1 MIMLLCLPIA
11 ACRRQWKWPAMW
23 QWLLRVIWVD
33 NLVQWILAST
43 RLQRVIWLRLRVIWP
58 ATVEWVPLVMPL
70 VAHQLAIQVLR
81 RHLMLRMPLL
91 VLRWTV
97 PPPKVARLVLMQEP
111 EP

>member
-1 MIMLLCLPIA
+1 M
-11 ACRRQWKWPAMW
+11 
-23 QWLLRVIWVD
+23 D
-33 NLVQWILAST
+33 NLVQWILAPH

-58 ATVEWVPLVMPL
+58 ATVEWVPSVTPL
-70 VAHQLAIQVLR
+70 VARLVTQALLR
-81 RHLMLRMPLL
+81 RLMLQMPLL

>member
-1 MIMLLCLPIA
+1 
-11 ACRRQWKWPAMW
+11 MW

-33 NLVQWILAST
+33 NLVQWLLQTQLANCPAQKILLRVD
-43 RLQRVIWLRLRVIWP
+43 RLRVIWLRLRVIWP

-111 EP
+111 GP